1 MNKESRKQVERLWK
15 QEKYKVMYFSQR
27 QYLLI
32 RQELNNGLD
41 EPQVLED
48 IIEETYNMQ
57 PSEGSMR
64 NSFEHMWGYFKKIA
78 AEEEKAYFFSLL
90 TDVSRND
97 RDIKSYLLLLA
108 TRYRVSYLLQS
119 SILKEAA

>member
-1 MNKESRKQVERLWK
+1 MNKESRKQVEQLWK
-15 QEKYKVMYFSQR
+15 QEKYKVMYYSQR

>member
-1 MNKESRKQVERLWK
+1 
-15 QEKYKVMYFSQR
+15 MYFSQR

-78 AEEEKAYFFSLL
+78 VEEEKAYFFSLL

>member
-1 MNKESRKQVERLWK
+1 MNKESRKQVEQLWK

>member
-1 MNKESRKQVERLWK
+1 MNKESRKQVEQLWK

-48 IIEETYNMQ
+48 IIAETYTMQ

>member
-1 MNKESRKQVERLWK
+1 MNKESRKQVEQLWK
-15 QEKYKVMYFSQR
+15 QEKYKVMYYSQR

-48 IIEETYNMQ
+48 IIEETYTMQ

>member
-1 MNKESRKQVERLWK
+1 MNKESRKQVEQLWK

-48 IIEETYNMQ
+48 IIAETYTMQ

-78 AEEEKAYFFSLL
+78 VEEEKAYFFSLL

-97 RDIKSYLLLLA
+97 RDIKSYLLLRA